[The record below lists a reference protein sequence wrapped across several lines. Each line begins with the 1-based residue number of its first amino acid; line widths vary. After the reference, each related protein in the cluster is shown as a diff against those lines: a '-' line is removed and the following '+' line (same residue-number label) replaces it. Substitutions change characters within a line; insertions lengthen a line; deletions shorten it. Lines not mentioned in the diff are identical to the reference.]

1 MKETRIIVKMSQDL
15 KDWVHSQAIRE
26 DLDEGIWVRMQLA
39 KIGRGEGIPALR
51 LPRAVQLEVQEPI
64 YDTAEQQIEEHSEP
78 VDTEALIANALED
91 ANIQPPPTALIPPP
105 QGVRSLRK
113 PQTPLT
119 GGNVNIDRYL
129 GR

>member
-1 MKETRIIVKMSQDL
+1 MATPRLIVPMDAELLAWVGEQAKADDRSAASWARYLFTKM
-15 KDWVHSQAIRE
+15 R
-26 DLDEGIWVRMQLA
+26 
-39 KIGRGEGIPALR
+39 RGEGKAGQR
-51 LPRAVQLEVQEPI
+51 LPRVAQLEVQEPI
-64 YDTAEQQIEEHSEP
+64 YDTADQQSEEHSEP

-119 GGNVNIDRYL
+119 GGNASIDRYL